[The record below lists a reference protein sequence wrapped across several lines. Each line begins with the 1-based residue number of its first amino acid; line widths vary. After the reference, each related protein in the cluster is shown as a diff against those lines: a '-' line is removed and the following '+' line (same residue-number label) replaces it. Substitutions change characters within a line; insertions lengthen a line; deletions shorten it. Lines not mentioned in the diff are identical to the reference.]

1 MWNRHQIS
9 GTAKTPLPIYLMNH
23 ITMKLS
29 RQENQGIALPLNTSL
44 TTILNEIPEQKEV
57 HMAISGALYS
67 VANLYSDVDPKALTE
82 TMDAFYREFKYEPLS
97 VFIDVINDFKTG
109 KVKVFGRITPNQI
122 RESIMD
128 KLDKIAR
135 ERENAHLDRK
145 GDAGDRST
153 LTLREALAKV
163 TTQK

>member
-1 MWNRHQIS
+1 M
-9 GTAKTPLPIYLMNH
+9 T
-23 ITMKLS
+23 KLYKPETTDIDRLS
-29 RQENQGIALPLNTSL
+29 NTSL
-44 TTILNEIPEQKEV
+44 TVILRESTETKAV
-57 HMAISGALYS
+57 KTAISAAMYS
-67 VANLYSDVDPKALTE
+67 VCNLYHDVDVKSLSE
-82 TMDAFYREFKYEPLS
+82 MMDGFYREFEYEPIS

>member
-1 MWNRHQIS
+1 M
-9 GTAKTPLPIYLMNH
+9 T
-23 ITMKLS
+23 KLS
-29 RQENQGIALPLNTSL
+29 RQESQGIRLPLNTSL
-44 TTILNEIPEQKEV
+44 NTIIREVPEAKV
-57 HMAISGALYS
+57 VKTAVSAAMYS
-67 VANLYSDVDPKALTE
+67 VCNLYHDVDVEALSGM
-82 TMDAFYREFKYEPLS
+82 MDGFYREFQYEPLS

-135 ERENAHLDRK
+135 ERENAHLDLK

-153 LTLREALAKV
+153 LTLREALALV

>member
-1 MWNRHQIS
+1 M
-9 GTAKTPLPIYLMNH
+9 T
-23 ITMKLS
+23 KLS
-29 RQENQGIALPLNTSL
+29 RQENQDIGLPLNTSL
-44 TTILNEIPEQKEV
+44 TTILNECEQVERV
-57 HMAISGALYS
+57 QTAVSAAMYG
-67 VANLYSDVDPKALTE
+67 VCNLYNDVDPQALTQM
-82 TMDAFYREFKYEPLS
+82 MDAFYREFKYEPLS

-153 LTLREALAKV
+153 LTLREALALV

>member
-1 MWNRHQIS
+1 MTKLYKQ
-9 GTAKTPLPIYLMNH
+9 GKTDIDR
-23 ITMKLS
+23 LS
-29 RQENQGIALPLNTSL
+29 NTSL
-44 TTILNEIPEQKEV
+44 TTIIREIPEAKAV
-57 HMAISGALYS
+57 KTAVSAAMYS
-67 VANLYSDVDPKALTE
+67 VCNLYHDVDVEALSGM
-82 TMDAFYREFKYEPLS
+82 MDGFYREFQYEPLS

-128 KLDKIAR
+128 KQLKIAI

-145 GDAGDRST
+145 GDVGTRST

>member
-1 MWNRHQIS
+1 M
-9 GTAKTPLPIYLMNH
+9 T
-23 ITMKLS
+23 KLS
-29 RQENQGIALPLNTSL
+29 RQERTDIDRLSNTSL
-44 TTILNEIPEQKEV
+44 TCILRESTETKAV
-57 HMAISGALYS
+57 KTAISAAMYS
-67 VANLYSDVDPKALTE
+67 VCNLYHDVDVKSLSE
-82 TMDAFYREFKYEPLS
+82 MMDGFYREFEYEPIS

-122 RESIMD
+122 RDSIMD

-135 ERENAHLDRK
+135 EREDAHLDRK

>member
-1 MWNRHQIS
+1 MWNPHQIS
-9 GTAKTPLPIYLMNH
+9 GTEKTPLPIYLMNH

-29 RQENQGIALPLNTSL
+29 RQENQGTVLPLNTSL
-44 TTILNEIPEQKEV
+44 TTILNELPEKKEV

-67 VANLYSDVDPKALTE
+67 VANLYSEVDPKALTE

-135 ERENAHLDRK
+135 ERENAHLDLK

>member
-1 MWNRHQIS
+1 M
-9 GTAKTPLPIYLMNH
+9 T
-23 ITMKLS
+23 KLS
-29 RQENQGIALPLNTSL
+29 RQESQGIGLPLNTSL
-44 TTILNEIPEQKEV
+44 ITILRECEEKREV
-57 HMAISGALYS
+57 QMALSGAMYG
-67 VANLYSDVDPKALTE
+67 VANMYSDVDIKALTA
-82 TMDAFYREFKYEPLS
+82 TMDAFYREFQYEPLS

-109 KVKVFGRITPNQI
+109 KVKVFGRITPTQI

>member
-1 MWNRHQIS
+1 MLNRHQINAI
-9 GTAKTPLPIYLMNH
+9 AKIHLHTYLMNH
-23 ITMKLS
+23 TTMKLS
-29 RQENQGIALPLNTSL
+29 RQGKTDIDRLSNTSL
-44 TTILNEIPEQKEV
+44 TTILRETEEKREV
-57 HMAISGALYS
+57 QMALSGAMYG
-67 VANLYSDVDPKALTE
+67 VANLYSEVDIKALTA
-82 TMDAFYREFKYEPLS
+82 TMDAFYREFEYEPLS
-97 VFIDVINDFKTG
+97 VFVDVINDFKTG
-109 KVKVFGRITPNQI
+109 KVKVFGRITPTQI

-145 GDAGDRST
+145 GDAGTRST

>member
-1 MWNRHQIS
+1 MS
-9 GTAKTPLPIYLMNH
+9 
-23 ITMKLS
+23 
-29 RQENQGIALPLNTSL
+29 TSL
-44 TTILNEIPEQKEV
+44 STILLEVKEKKEV
-57 HMAISGALYS
+57 QMALSGAMYG
-67 VANLYSDVDPKALTE
+67 VANLYSDVDIQALTA

-97 VFIDVINDFKTG
+97 VFVDVINDFKTG

-135 ERENAHLDRK
+135 ERENAHLDLK

-153 LTLREALAKV
+153 LTLREALALV

>member
-1 MWNRHQIS
+1 MY
-9 GTAKTPLPIYLMNH
+9 G
-23 ITMKLS
+23 
-29 RQENQGIALPLNTSL
+29 
-44 TTILNEIPEQKEV
+44 
-57 HMAISGALYS
+57 
-67 VANLYSDVDPKALTE
+67 VANMYSDVDIKALTA
-82 TMDAFYREFKYEPLS
+82 TMDAFYREFQYEPLS

-109 KVKVFGRITPNQI
+109 KVKVFGRITPTQI

-145 GDAGDRST
+145 GDAGTRST

>member
-1 MWNRHQIS
+1 M
-9 GTAKTPLPIYLMNH
+9 T
-23 ITMKLS
+23 KLS
-29 RQENQGIALPLNTSL
+29 RQENQGIGLPLNTSL
-44 TTILNEIPEQKEV
+44 TTIIREVEEKKEV
-57 HMAISGALYS
+57 QMALSGAMYG
-67 VANLYSDVDPKALTE
+67 VANMYSDVDIKALTA
-82 TMDAFYREFKYEPLS
+82 TMDAFYREFQYEPLS

-109 KVKVFGRITPNQI
+109 KVKVFGRITPTQI

-135 ERENAHLDRK
+135 ERENAHLDLK
-145 GDAGDRST
+145 GDVGTRST

>member
-1 MWNRHQIS
+1 M
-9 GTAKTPLPIYLMNH
+9 T
-23 ITMKLS
+23 KLS
-29 RQENQGIALPLNTSL
+29 RQENQGIGLPLNTSL
-44 TTILNEIPEQKEV
+44 TTIIREVPEAKAV
-57 HMAISGALYS
+57 KTAVSAAMYS
-67 VANLYSDVDPKALTE
+67 VCNLYHDVDVEALSGM
-82 TMDAFYREFKYEPLS
+82 MDGFYREFEYEPLS

-128 KLDKIAR
+128 KQLKIAI
-135 ERENAHLDRK
+135 ERENAHLDLK

-153 LTLREALAKV
+153 LTLREALALV

>member
-1 MWNRHQIS
+1 M
-9 GTAKTPLPIYLMNH
+9 T
-23 ITMKLS
+23 KLS
-29 RQENQGIALPLNTSL
+29 RQESQGIGLPLNTSL
-44 TTILNEIPEQKEV
+44 TTIIREVEEKKEV
-57 HMAISGALYS
+57 QMALSGAMYG
-67 VANLYSDVDPKALTE
+67 VANMYSDVDIKALTA
-82 TMDAFYREFKYEPLS
+82 TMDAFYREFQYEPLS

-109 KVKVFGRITPNQI
+109 KVKVFGRITPTQI

>member
-1 MWNRHQIS
+1 M
-9 GTAKTPLPIYLMNH
+9 T
-23 ITMKLS
+23 KLS
-29 RQENQGIALPLNTSL
+29 RQENQGIGLPLNTSL
-44 TTILNEIPEQKEV
+44 TTIIREVEEKKEV
-57 HMAISGALYS
+57 QMAISGAMYG
-67 VANLYSDVDPKALTE
+67 VANMYSDVDIKALTA
-82 TMDAFYREFKYEPLS
+82 TMDAFYREFQYEPLS

-109 KVKVFGRITPNQI
+109 KVKVFGRITPTQI

-145 GDAGDRST
+145 GDVGTRST

>member
-1 MWNRHQIS
+1 M
-9 GTAKTPLPIYLMNH
+9 T
-23 ITMKLS
+23 KLYKPERTDIDRLS
-29 RQENQGIALPLNTSL
+29 NTSL
-44 TTILNEIPEQKEV
+44 TVILRESTETKAV
-57 HMAISGALYS
+57 KTAISAAMYS
-67 VANLYSDVDPKALTE
+67 VCNLYHDVDVKSLSE
-82 TMDAFYREFKYEPLS
+82 MMDGFYREFEYEPIS

-153 LTLREALAKV
+153 LTLREALALV

>member
-1 MWNRHQIS
+1 M
-9 GTAKTPLPIYLMNH
+9 T
-23 ITMKLS
+23 KLS
-29 RQENQGIALPLNTSL
+29 RQENQGIGLPLNTSL
-44 TTILNEIPEQKEV
+44 TTIIREVEEKKEV
-57 HMAISGALYS
+57 QMALSGAMYG
-67 VANLYSDVDPKALTE
+67 VANMYSDVDIKALTA
-82 TMDAFYREFKYEPLS
+82 TMDAFYREFQYEPLS

-109 KVKVFGRITPNQI
+109 KVKVFGRITPTQI

-145 GDAGDRST
+145 GDAGTRST

>member
-1 MWNRHQIS
+1 M
-9 GTAKTPLPIYLMNH
+9 T
-23 ITMKLS
+23 KLYKPERTDIDRLS
-29 RQENQGIALPLNTSL
+29 NTSL
-44 TTILNEIPEQKEV
+44 SVILRESTETKAIKT
-57 HMAISGALYS
+57 AISAAMYS
-67 VANLYSDVDPKALTE
+67 VCNLYHNVDVKGLSE
-82 TMDAFYREFKYEPLS
+82 MMDGFYREFEYEPIS

-135 ERENAHLDRK
+135 ERENAHLDLK
-145 GDAGDRST
+145 GSSGDRST

>member
-1 MWNRHQIS
+1 M
-9 GTAKTPLPIYLMNH
+9 T
-23 ITMKLS
+23 KLS
-29 RQENQGIALPLNTSL
+29 RQESQGIGLPLNTSL
-44 TTILNEIPEQKEV
+44 TTIIREVEEKKEV
-57 HMAISGALYS
+57 QMALSGAMYG
-67 VANLYSDVDPKALTE
+67 VANMYSDVDIKALTA
-82 TMDAFYREFKYEPLS
+82 TMDAFYREFQYEPLS

-135 ERENAHLDRK
+135 ERENTHLDLK
-145 GDAGDRST
+145 GSQGDRST

>member
-1 MWNRHQIS
+1 M
-9 GTAKTPLPIYLMNH
+9 T
-23 ITMKLS
+23 KLS
-29 RQENQGIALPLNTSL
+29 RQENQGIRLPLSTSL
-44 TTILNEIPEQKEV
+44 STILLEVKEKKEV
-57 HMAISGALYS
+57 QMALSGAMYG
-67 VANLYSDVDPKALTE
+67 VANLYSDVDIQALTA

-97 VFIDVINDFKTG
+97 VFVDVINDFKTG

-135 ERENAHLDRK
+135 ERENAHLDLK

-163 TTQK
+163 TTQI

>member
-1 MWNRHQIS
+1 MWSLHQIS
-9 GTAKTPLPIYLMNH
+9 GTEKTPLPIYLMNH

-29 RQENQGIALPLNTSL
+29 RQENQGTVLPLNTSL

-67 VANLYSDVDPKALTE
+67 VANMYSDVDPKALTE

>member
-1 MWNRHQIS
+1 M
-9 GTAKTPLPIYLMNH
+9 T
-23 ITMKLS
+23 KLS
-29 RQENQGIALPLNTSL
+29 RQGRTDIDRLSNTSL
-44 TTILNEIPEQKEV
+44 ITILKEV
-57 HMAISGALYS
+57 EEKKEVQMALSGAMYG
-67 VANLYSDVDPKALTE
+67 VANMYSDVDIKALTA
-82 TMDAFYREFKYEPLS
+82 TMDAFYREFQYEPLS

-109 KVKVFGRITPNQI
+109 KVKVFGRITPTQI

-135 ERENAHLDRK
+135 ERENDHLDLK
-145 GDAGDRST
+145 GPQGDRST

>member
-1 MWNRHQIS
+1 M
-9 GTAKTPLPIYLMNH
+9 T
-23 ITMKLS
+23 KLS
-29 RQENQGIALPLNTSL
+29 RQESQGIGLPLNTSL
-44 TTILNEIPEQKEV
+44 TTIIREVEEKKEV
-57 HMAISGALYS
+57 QMALSGAMYG
-67 VANLYSDVDPKALTE
+67 VANMYSDVDIKALTA
-82 TMDAFYREFKYEPLS
+82 TMDAFYREFQYEPLS

-109 KVKVFGRITPNQI
+109 KVKVFGRITPTQI

-145 GDAGDRST
+145 GDAGTRST

>member
-1 MWNRHQIS
+1 MWKVHQTNDIE
-9 GTAKTPLPIYLMNH
+9 KTHLPIYLMNL
-23 ITMKLS
+23 IMTKLS
-29 RQENQGIALPLNTSL
+29 RQENQGIGLPLNTSL
-44 TTILNEIPEQKEV
+44 TTIIREVEEKKEV
-57 HMAISGALYS
+57 QMAISGAMYG
-67 VANLYSDVDPKALTE
+67 VANMYSDVDIKALTA
-82 TMDAFYREFKYEPLS
+82 TMDAFYREFQYEPLS

-109 KVKVFGRITPNQI
+109 KVKVFGRITPTQI

>member
-1 MWNRHQIS
+1 M
-9 GTAKTPLPIYLMNH
+9 T
-23 ITMKLS
+23 KLS
-29 RQENQGIALPLNTSL
+29 KQESQGIGLPLNTSL
-44 TTILNEIPEQKEV
+44 ITILRECEEKKQV
-57 HMAISGALYS
+57 QMALSGAMYG
-67 VANLYSDVDPKALTE
+67 VANMYSDVDIKALTA
-82 TMDAFYREFKYEPLS
+82 TMDAFYREFQYEPLS

-109 KVKVFGRITPNQI
+109 KVKVFGRITPTQI

-135 ERENAHLDRK
+135 ERENTHLDRK
-145 GDAGDRST
+145 GDAGTRST

>member
-1 MWNRHQIS
+1 
-9 GTAKTPLPIYLMNH
+9 
-23 ITMKLS
+23 MKLS
-29 RQENQGIALPLNTSL
+29 KQESQGIGLPLNTSL
-44 TTILNEIPEQKEV
+44 TTIIREVEEKKEV
-57 HMAISGALYS
+57 QMALSGAMYG
-67 VANLYSDVDPKALTE
+67 VANMYSDVDIKALTA
-82 TMDAFYREFKYEPLS
+82 TMDAFYREFQYEPLS

-109 KVKVFGRITPNQI
+109 KVKVFGRITPTQI

-145 GDAGDRST
+145 GDAGTRST

>member
-67 VANLYSDVDPKALTE
+67 VANMYSEVDPKALTE

>member
-1 MWNRHQIS
+1 M
-9 GTAKTPLPIYLMNH
+9 T
-23 ITMKLS
+23 KLS
-29 RQENQGIALPLNTSL
+29 RQENQGIRLPLSTSL
-44 TTILNEIPEQKEV
+44 STILLEVKEKKEV
-57 HMAISGALYS
+57 QMALSGAMYG
-67 VANLYSDVDPKALTE
+67 VANLYSDVDIQALTA

-97 VFIDVINDFKTG
+97 VFVDVINDFKTG

-135 ERENAHLDRK
+135 ERENAHLDLK